1 MSDDVDKPESSE
13 SEPQGPLGGERLAE
27 ARREQQIGIF
37 EIAKE
42 LHLDEHKVRALERN
56 EFEVLGA
63 PVFAKGYLRKYAQ
76 LVNVDG
82 DDVLADYYRMNRTV
96 EAPPVVSSRPKL
108 RQELSPGPWI
118 AVIVVIILAVTA
130 YLWFTRPDA
139 PALALPGF
147 SAESGAEVSE
157 PVADDGAEPSGI
169 DEAQVEP
176 EPVNVQANEQTIG
189 QTAEPSTEAVPEAE
203 PVFEPEPQ
211 AAQSSA
217 VPPIEETSSPAIAEG
232 QVRMLL
238 TYSGDCWT
246 EVTDATGR
254 RLFFALGRD
263 GRSVELSGA
272 EPLSVL
278 FGSPGNV
285 EVVVNGDDYSL
296 PETAQPDRPLRLTIS
311 GT

>member
-27 ARREQQIGIF
+27 ARREQQIAVF

-56 EFEVLGA
+56 EFDVLGA

-76 LVNVDG
+76 LVNIDG
-82 DDVLADYYRMNRTV
+82 DDVLADYYRMNRTAEV
-96 EAPPVVSSRPKL
+96 PPVVSSRPRP

-118 AVIVVIILAVTA
+118 AVIVVIIVAVTA

-139 PALALPGF
+139 PAISLPGL
-147 SAESGAEVSE
+147 SAEQGEEVSA
-157 PVADDGAEPSGI
+157 PVEEDNQEPSGM
-169 DEAQVEP
+169 DEAPPESELTGDQVD
-176 EPVNVQANEQTIG
+176 EQT
-189 QTAEPSTEAVPEAE
+189 EPSTEVEPEAE
-203 PVFEPEPQ
+203 PVFAPEPQ
-211 AAQSSA
+211 TAPSAA

-254 RLFFALGRD
+254 RLFFSLGRD

-296 PETAQPDRPLRLTIS
+296 PEGAQPDRPLRLTIS